1 VINQAVTYL
10 KRGMSVIPLKPQDK
24 RPLLSSWKDYQR
36 KQMGIGDLKGFWKE
50 TPEAN
55 IGIITG
61 AISGITVVDVDGD
74 DGANALKEA
83 NIQLPE
89 TYTVK
94 TPKGWHYYYKY
105 NNLFKTGAGFLQ
117 NVDVR
122 NDAGYVVAPPSNV
135 NNTDYVVIVDNN
147 GEFSEFGVVPEP
159 FISRSVMTYSAA
171 AHTGQIDPWIT
182 EALAN
187 GAPEGQRDQTATRLA
202 GYFWS
207 RGISEDIIKSML
219 EQFAAKCTP
228 PLPDKD
234 IDRVIN
240 SVKRYKQTKVR
251 AFTDGVIPRPLCK
264 VAPTGDVEI
273 VWSDNGI
280 TITFSNVRKT
290 FERLSCQLVVS
301 SHQAGD
307 LLGPVAFDLMSMSRR
322 KEAITALNNTQHEDW
337 AAILDVACRIAR
349 SAQED
354 TTEFLDISKS
364 KFDKNSTDWL
374 VDGFLPKGQ
383 PTVLYADGGTGKSM
397 LAIATA
403 MSISSLV
410 PVIEGIKE
418 PSDTGGVLYLDWE
431 TDEAEIMQRMNFVAK
446 GVTQTGRS
454 AYPLVRE
461 DFPVTYVRCT
471 APLIA
476 LQPKIAKWT
485 EVNACKLVIVD
496 SLIPALDGDA
506 NDSETAR
513 KFMNTLRSFNCSAL
527 VLSHTSKEGKLFGS
541 TFWWNLARNVW
552 ELRKE
557 QDFGQDY
564 SDLALIHKKS
574 NNSRLSKPIG
584 IRMKFNHQTE
594 AVTFHKFN
602 VVDSNGSLAASLPV
616 KARIIQLLKTEGA
629 LTVKE
634 IVQEL
639 GSSVSEASVGMALSR
654 GKRSDFVL
662 TTDAAGVKRWGL
674 ILKT

>member
-1 VINQAVTYL
+1 MIDQAVTYL

-74 DGANALKEA
+74 DGAAALKEA

-105 NNLFKTGAGFLQ
+105 NNLFKTGAGFLK

-122 NDAGYVVAPPSNV
+122 NDAGYVVAPPSSV
-135 NNTDYVVIVDNN
+135 NSTDYVVIVDNN

-159 FISRSVMTYSAA
+159 FINRS
-171 AHTGQIDPWIT
+171 TGSFSPENTGNIDPWIT

-187 GAPEGQRDQTATRLA
+187 GAPEGQRDHTATRLA

-207 RGISEDIIKSML
+207 RGISEDIIKPML
-219 EQFAAKCTP
+219 EQFASKCTP
-228 PLPDKD
+228 PFPEKD
-234 IDRVIN
+234 IDRVVN

-264 VAPTGDVEI
+264 VTPTGDVEI
-273 VWSDNGI
+273 VWSDNGV

-290 FERLSCQLVVS
+290 FERLSCQLVVR
-301 SHQAGD
+301 SHQVGD

-322 KEAITALNNTQHEDW
+322 KEAIAALNNTQNEDW

-349 SAQED
+349 DAQED

-364 KFDKNSTDWL
+364 KFDKTATDWL
-374 VDGFLPKGQ
+374 IDGFLPKGQ

-403 MSISSLV
+403 MSVSSLL
-410 PVIEGIKE
+410 PIIEGIKE
-418 PSDTGGVLYLDWE
+418 PSDTGAVLYLDWE
-431 TDEAEIMQRMNFVAK
+431 TDEAEVMQRMNFIAN
-446 GVTQTGRS
+446 GVTQSGRS
-454 AYPLVRE
+454 PFPLVRE
-461 DFPVTYVRCT
+461 DFPLTYVRCT
-471 APLIA
+471 AALTA

-485 EVNACKLVIVD
+485 EANDCKLVIVD

-541 TFWWNLARNVW
+541 TFWSNLARNVW
-552 ELRKE
+552 EIRKE
-557 QDFGQDY
+557 QDLGQDY

-574 NNSRLSKPIG
+574 NNSSLAKPIG
-584 IRMKFNHQTE
+584 IRMKFDKQNE
-594 AVTFHKFN
+594 SVTFNKFN
-602 VVDSNGSLAASLPV
+602 VADTTGTLAASLPV
-616 KARIIQLLKTEGA
+616 KSRIIQLLKSEGA

-634 IVQEL
+634 IVQQL
-639 GSSVSEASVGMALSR
+639 GSSVTESSVGMALNRGSR
-654 GKRSDFVL
+654 TEFVL

-674 ILKT
+674 LLKQ